1 MSQRQLMRLGV
12 ALAAVLCGCSQP
24 PEEAEVRSSSGGH
37 RVEVPGMRI
46 ERNGDASAV
55 VTSDDTELTI
65 IGNKSV
71 QTRACS
77 GQDVQLQGDDN
88 QATLTGTCQGLALVG
103 NRNRVT
109 LENVATIEVTGNDNT
124 VHWRG
129 TKPEITTIGKGNT
142 VAKAE

>member
-1 MSQRQLMRLGV
+1 
-12 ALAAVLCGCSQP
+12 
-24 PEEAEVRSSSGGH
+24 
-37 RVEVPGMRI
+37 MRI

-71 QTRACS
+71 QTRDCS